1 MSGSQRRRPRRFSVL
16 AVGFAL
22 LVSLA
27 PTAAA
32 GPTGFD
38 EQSGGRYN
46 GWAVAAGTTEAP
58 AGTGRV
64 VMTGNFMAEMWF
76 TVPIPSG
83 PTTGTWD
90 LLGDSSMTL
99 GGFRANSVSAIM
111 THQASGEIEGN
122 RQQLNLGI
130 ATISTSGTATL
141 DRGIGQPPL
150 VVPLSASE
158 SVGPFEM
165 TVSHILCDDVSGEW
179 VLSWNTE
186 LSDASFTPTFRGS
199 WSARRLPMD
208 DASEGRLSALMPKLE
223 QLNQEVTKALQ
234 DGSMINGTPI
244 LPFDVLWGLIKESV
258 ALINE
263 LNNLS
268 LCDQALL
275 GPDQVQRYINALT
288 ANLTTLVQVLL
299 DNLRLADDASL
310 TGEALMELATMLAGI
325 GGIGEGAV
333 RDEVAR
339 QAEDAL
345 QAEAERVFGNDD
357 SLISDPVVYGEM
369 FGWGD

>member
-1 MSGSQRRRPRRFSVL
+1 
-16 AVGFAL
+16 
-22 LVSLA
+22 
-27 PTAAA
+27 
-32 GPTGFD
+32 
-38 EQSGGRYN
+38 
-46 GWAVAAGTTEAP
+46 
-58 AGTGRV
+58 
-64 VMTGNFMAEMWF
+64 
-76 TVPIPSG
+76 
-83 PTTGTWD
+83 
-90 LLGDSSMTL
+90 
-99 GGFRANSVSAIM
+99 
-111 THQASGEIEGN
+111 
-122 RQQLNLGI
+122 
-130 ATISTSGTATL
+130 
-141 DRGIGQPPL
+141 
-150 VVPLSASE
+150 
-158 SVGPFEM
+158 
-165 TVSHILCDDVSGEW
+165 
-179 VLSWNTE
+179 
-186 LSDASFTPTFRGS
+186 
-199 WSARRLPMD
+199 MD